1 MPSMKASSRWW
12 RQVRCAVRRPG
23 AWSTA
28 SCSLLEHDEQEP
40 KGLGASRSSPH
51 LPSCTPSAA
60 PVVAD
65 IADNVLY
72 AATRPAHV
80 QVSEI
85 LVLATYQCSAKGLAR
100 VLKA

>member
-1 MPSMKASSRWW
+1 MAVGIIDPVQILCCPTFPASHFS
-12 RQVRCAVRRPG
+12 P
-23 AWSTA
+23 A
-28 SCSLLEHDEQEP
+28 SLILVIVC
-40 KGLGASRSSPH
+40 
-51 LPSCTPSAA
+51 
-60 PVVAD
+60 AD

-80 QVSEI
+80 QVAEI